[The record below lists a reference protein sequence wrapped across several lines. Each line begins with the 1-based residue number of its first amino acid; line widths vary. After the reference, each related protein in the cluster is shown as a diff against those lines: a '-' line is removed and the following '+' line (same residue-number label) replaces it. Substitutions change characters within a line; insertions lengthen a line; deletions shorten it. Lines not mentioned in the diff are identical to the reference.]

1 MANLFRCGGG
11 RSEAS
16 YQNLMDQLIEET
28 ATGPIASFT
37 DGANNIPAK
46 EIICHINP
54 TETGTGE
61 KSPQNPYVIGGHS
74 EINVTQLGTNWLK
87 ADSLT
92 YARPS
97 NIDFGNT
104 EKRTFQDNSYC
115 VGLVS
120 NNYCNTA
127 TVEPRISNVSIS
139 DNTVIFDC
147 TTAGVYNNIAIP
159 ITILK
164 PLETYTLSAI
174 LTNVQSNAF
183 AVGFY
188 KADGTFISGYN
199 PVTTFTVPAE
209 TKWTLII
216 IACGSVGTV
225 KAENIMINAGATA
238 IPFSPFV
245 EPTTYNVPFGQTVYG
260 GTLNL
265 TTGVLTINR
274 AREVFDLS
282 DAISQT
288 VVTNYKR
295 CLFSLSSKPVVSNK
309 QKCNIANY
317 LFDFSSDT
325 NHFYCNDSNNRL
337 YLFISKDITELSNI
351 EVVYP
356 LATERTIQ
364 LTPTEIKTLL
374 GANNFYHDCNGDI
387 DVTYRANGAL
397 YVQEHPITRG
407 LMAARPTEQ
416 IQEQEEQQEEKEIN
430 KSEDN
435 ER

>member
-28 ATGPIASFT
+28 ATGAIASFT

-61 KSPQNPYVIGGHS
+61 KSPQNPYVFGGFTEADLTRAGENIFNKDVGEFGVFYNSSGIITANQAGFIG
-74 EINVTQLGTNWLK
+74 
-87 ADSLT
+87 D
-92 YARPS
+92 Y
-97 NIDFGNT
+97 
-104 EKRTFQDNSYC
+104 
-115 VGLVS
+115 
-120 NNYCNTA
+120 
-127 TVEPRISNVSIS
+127 
-139 DNTVIFDC
+139 
-147 TTAGVYNNIAIP
+147 IP
-159 ITILK
+159 
-164 PLETYTLSAI
+164 
-174 LTNVQSNAF
+174 VQ
-183 AVGFY
+183 
-188 KADGTFISGYN
+188 K
-199 PVTTFTVPAE
+199 
-209 TKWTLII
+209 
-216 IACGSVGTV
+216 GSTV
-225 KAENIMINAGATA
+225 KIRIFNYETFYSCSIVEFNEQKEFLNRIQFTTSRLPNEMTGTLQENTRFICFQIAKPSGDTISQTDLNEGQ
-238 IPFSPFV
+238 IVVSYQS
-245 EPTTYNVPFGQTVYG
+245 PTTYKPYITPVIFNVPFGQTVYG
-260 GTLNL
+260 GTLNV

-325 NHFYCNDSNNRL
+325 NHFYCNDSNNSL